1 MYKLEFGQIEKRTA
15 YIYEVA
21 DDGSFANQD
30 NINWATIT
38 GAVPAVP
45 MQFDEEGGTDY
56 FPGQIMKQAVK
67 LTHYRTKDNPSVM
80 DDLITGE
87 DNKWR
92 ILILSGDAYL
102 TRTFESDGVTSN
114 KYWPT
119 ILNLTEGDVLYYGYL
134 TNETYGE
141 DYKPNAS
148 INLTFH
154 DRLGELKEVI
164 FEPSNKYLSITELLN
179 QLLDGLPL
187 SKYLRIEFPYTV
199 DGSAANPKD
208 VVLDV
213 TNFYGKKRDEVLKA
227 FLKDFGLNLYVD
239 YGYTE
244 EESLEPNISERMQR
258 CGVVTIR
265 HWGKFQETEHTYY
278 RYEKQAGVFEYIENE
293 TLYSVPKFMPE
304 DYKIVAS
311 GSWELVRRAKYLLA
325 KSDYVLRN
333 NAIQP
338 YPLKQENLL
347 AVDKDLNYSRFF
359 ASDYNYYTPD
369 WATNPIISDWL
380 KGVTTEA
387 KTAVGNV
394 GDSNKLGVKL
404 VDRFT
409 FFGSP
414 PYIMS
419 KPALMIK
426 GDESFG
432 LTIEAFSI
440 KQMDVRYCLFAYNP
454 ETDDMRVWHK
464 PTSVAA
470 WFSYTQGDS
479 ITPINLLNDITP
491 NEYFSVTN
499 DYNIPQP
506 GAYSLG
512 DGYYISLYLTYDNW
526 LPGAFGAWITDYKL
540 PLLTSTALPPSLTIR
555 TNIAET
561 RRSPIEEEF
570 KFINLPKLGLL
581 GNDQSFFLNG
591 VYYRD
596 PSTEAIS
603 APETLGYDGNEAT
616 LLVHQSELI
625 GGQMTA
631 DRWAFKAKI
640 IEPKAGQSVELIT
653 ATWSG
658 YVCETDSGDNTG
670 YQRAVT
676 LRVITI
682 IDGEVDS
689 DNSYSL
695 LDPIPDTAFGAIT
708 SKALAALS
716 TVDYDA
722 RMVAL
727 RAYVSEQEV
736 VTAIAAYESNS
747 ARIQNETACPIPT
760 TQITIDVE
768 ISWVEIEIDSDD
780 GMVGFVNLTD
790 NLGNGVDSQS
800 VAMYAKEA
808 SIIFTVDETA
818 GGYKV
823 SLASIFALLGGF
835 YVDDYVRYR
844 IDGGSWIVAHKTSV
858 ITTDALIDVEVR
870 TRPF

>member
-30 NINWATIT
+30 NINWASLT
-38 GAVPAVP
+38 GALPAVT

-56 FPGQIMKQAVK
+56 FPGQITKQAVK
-67 LTHYRTKDNPSVM
+67 LTHYRTKENPSVM

-92 ILILSGDAYL
+92 MLILSGDAYL

-119 ILNLTEGDVLYYGYL
+119 ILNLTEGDVLFYGYL

-154 DRLGELKEVI
+154 DRLGELKEVV
-164 FEPSNKYLSITELLN
+164 FEPANKYLSITELLN

-213 TNFYGKKRDEVLKA
+213 TNFYGKKRNEVLKA

-278 RYEKQAGVFEYIENE
+278 RYEKQAGVYEYIENE
-293 TLYSVPKFMPE
+293 TIYSVPKFMPE
-304 DYKIVAS
+304 DYKIVVS

-347 AVDKDLNYSRFF
+347 AVDKDLNYPSFF

-380 KGVTTEA
+380 KGVTTEG

-404 VDRFT
+404 VDRFNSST
-409 FFGSP
+409 LF
-414 PYIMS
+414 IMS

-454 ETDDMRVWHK
+454 ETDDMRIWHK
-464 PTSVAA
+464 PASVAA

-512 DGYYISLYLTYDNW
+512 DGYCISLYLTYDNW

-570 KFINLPKLGLL
+570 DFINLPKLGLL
-581 GNDQSFFLNG
+581 GNDQSFFFNG

-596 PSTEAIS
+596 PSTDAVS

-670 YQRAVT
+670 YQRAAT

-695 LDPIPDTAFGAIT
+695 LDAIPDTAFGAIT
-708 SKALAALS
+708 SNALAALS

-722 RMVAL
+722 RMLAF
-727 RAYVSEQEV
+727 RAYVSEQDA
-736 VTAIAAYESNS
+736 VTAIGSYETNS
-747 ARIQNETACPIPT
+747 PRGINETACPIPT
-760 TQITIDVE
+760 QINISLTFEMTPGGTNHRITGDCVMERTLPLTDVTE
-768 ISWVEIEIDSDD
+768 VIDSDTSD
-780 GMVGFVNLTD
+780 LTAVFNPESSEKVDIDFSDVKYYIDSVEQTTYARWRYATPDAEWYLTD
-790 NLGNGVDSQS
+790 RVLKIEENTL
-800 VAMYAKEA
+800 
-808 SIIFTVDETA
+808 
-818 GGYKV
+818 
-823 SLASIFALLGGF
+823 
-835 YVDDYVRYR
+835 
-844 IDGGSWIVAHKTSV
+844 
-858 ITTDALIDVEVR
+858 VEVQISNS
-870 TRPF
+870 PFL